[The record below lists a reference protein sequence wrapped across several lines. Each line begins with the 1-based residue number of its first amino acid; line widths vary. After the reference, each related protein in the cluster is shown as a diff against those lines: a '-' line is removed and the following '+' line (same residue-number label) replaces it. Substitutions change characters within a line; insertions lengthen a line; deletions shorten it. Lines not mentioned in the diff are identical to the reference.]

1 MSSNDTEEKFQSSQ
15 GPFDFDDLQGV
26 WFMAESS
33 PKAFR
38 LKPCRFYA
46 L

>member
-1 MSSNDTEEKFQSSQ
+1 MLPRTVVSSNDTEEKFESSQ

-33 PKAFR
+33 PKAR
-38 LKPCRFYA
+38 SL
-46 L
+46 